1 MSFWHDQ
8 RGNTA
13 MIFAICLIPLLA
25 IAGGAMDMT
34 RHRTA
39 SVETQAALDAA
50 LLHVA
55 HGMGERSIE
64 ELKLD
69 ARQIFDQQMVER
81 GFTLEDFDI
90 VQNGDDITATVDG
103 EIQTTLL
110 GLIGIGTLN
119 VSRISQVRYSERQ
132 FEIALALDTTGSM
145 AGDKIVQ
152 LRAAAK
158 LLVDKIDAG
167 TSKTANRR
175 FALVPFTTW
184 VNVGPENWNED
195 WIDQDGRSDV
205 SATNLLPRTS
215 RTALYEALG
224 EAWPGCVEA
233 REYPLD
239 VDDTL
244 PERRKPETLFAPS
257 FYPDEPDDRR
267 RYANDYLDD
276 GLLSWNAMNVISDV
290 TKYGV
295 AIIKASTGRG
305 RAWGDDDDDDD
316 DRGYGNDDDD
326 DDDER
331 RGRRGGRGNVDLK
344 RTYRFYSDVTT
355 PIGPGFN
362 CSTRPIVPLT
372 RNASLIKS
380 EIDQLHAEGSTNLTE
395 GVAWGWRTLSP
406 ERPFTGGAP
415 YDDRGVDKVLVVLSD
430 GNNHISARGDMR
442 GSDYSAYGYAANGR
456 LNVAERPSQDEIWTE
471 MDERTVEAC
480 TNAKRAGIIVYAVR
494 LELKDERSD
503 GVLSA
508 CASSPDKYLDVPE
521 ASELDEAFSL
531 IADDVL
537 QLYLAK

>member
-25 IAGGAMDMT
+25 IAGGAIDMT

-39 SVETQAALDAA
+39 SVETQASLDAA
-50 LLHVA
+50 LLYVA
-55 HGMGERSIE
+55 HGMGERSID
-64 ELKLD
+64 ELKIN
-69 ARQIFDQQMVER
+69 ARRIFDQQMADR
-81 GFTLEDFDI
+81 GFTLEDFEI
-90 VQNGDDITATVDG
+90 VQDGDDITATVDG
-103 EIQTTLL
+103 KMQTTLL
-110 GLIGIGTLN
+110 GLIGISTLD

-167 TSKTANRR
+167 TSKTENRR

-184 VNVGPENWNED
+184 VNVGPENWNAN

-224 EAWPGCVEA
+224 EVWPGCVEA

-244 PERRKPETLFAPS
+244 SERRKPETLFTPS

-295 AIIKASTGRG
+295 AIVKASTGRG
-305 RAWGDDDDDDD
+305 RAWGYDDDDDD
-316 DRGYGNDDDD
+316 DRGYGNDDD

-344 RTYRFYSDVTT
+344 RTYRFYSDVNT
-355 PIGPGFN
+355 PVGPGFN
-362 CSTRPIVPLT
+362 CATRPIIPLT

-380 EIDQLHAEGSTNLTE
+380 EIDRLEAEGSTNMSE

-406 ERPFTGGAP
+406 GAPFTEGAP
-415 YDDRGVDKVLVVLSD
+415 YEDRGVDKVLVVLSD
-430 GNNHISARGDMR
+430 GNNHISARSDMR
-442 GSDYSAYGYAANGR
+442 GSDYSAYAYAANGR
-456 LNVAERPSQDEIWTE
+456 LNVPVRPSQDEIWTE
-471 MDERTVEAC
+471 MDKRTVEAC

-494 LELKDERSD
+494 LELDDERSD

-521 ASELDEAFSL
+521 ASELDAAFSL

-537 QLYLAK
+537 QLYLAR